1 MILIGVPKEIKNH
14 EYRVGLTADSVAQ
27 LISEGHS
34 VLVETKAGEGAGFSN
49 EDYINAGAKITN
61 SAKEIFA
68 SADMIVKVK
77 EPQELELPLLRKG
90 QILYTYL
97 HLAPDPEQTKGLM
110 KSGCTAIAYET
121 ITDNNG
127 RLPLLAPM
135 SEVAGRLAVQA
146 GAHHLEKKNG
156 GRGILLG
163 GTPGTS
169 KANVLILGG
178 GYAGTNAAE
187 IALGMGADV
196 TVLDRNN
203 DRLKEL
209 HHLFQGK
216 VKTLF
221 STKIAL
227 IKLLKEADLVIS
239 SVLVAGAHT
248 PRLINNEMLKTM
260 KPGSVIVDISID
272 QGGTCEASKA
282 TTHAEPTFIKEGVI
296 MYCVANMPGAV
307 PRTSTIALN
316 NATLPFAS
324 MLAKHGIQ
332 ALKMNKN
339 LMNGLN
345 VYEGKITNKPVADEL
360 GLQFV
365 DPCTLIN

>member
-14 EYRVGLTADSVAQ
+14 EYRVGLTTDSVAQ
-27 LISEGHS
+27 LISEGNE
-34 VLVETKAGEGAGFSN
+34 VVVETKAGEGAGFLD
-49 EDYINAGAKITN
+49 EDYIKVGAKISN
-61 SAKEIFA
+61 SAEEIFKN
-68 SADMIVKVK
+68 ADMIVKVK
-77 EPQELELPLLRKG
+77 EPQESELPLLRKD

-97 HLAPDPEQTKGLM
+97 HLAPDPEQTEGLI

-121 ITDNNG
+121 ITDHNG

-146 GAHHLEKKNG
+146 GAHFLEKKSG

-196 TVLDRNN
+196 TILDKNN

-209 HHLFQGK
+209 HYMFQGK
-216 VKTLF
+216 VKTLR
-221 STKIAL
+221 STQPVIEE
-227 IKLLKEADLVIS
+227 LLKTADLVVS
-239 SVLVAGAHT
+239 SVLIPGAYT
-248 PRLINNEMLKTM
+248 PRLISNKMLKTM
-260 KPGSVIVDISID
+260 KRGSVIVDISID
-272 QGGTCEASKA
+272 QGGSCECSRP
-282 TTHAEPTFIKEGVI
+282 TTHADPIFVEEGVI

-307 PRTSTIALN
+307 PRTSAIALN

-324 MLAKHGIQ
+324 MLAKHGIE
-332 ALKMNKN
+332 ALKNNKH
-339 LMNGLN
+339 LMDGLN
-345 VYEGKITNKPVADEL
+345 VYQGKITNKPVAEAL
-360 GLQFV
+360 NLPFI
-365 DPCTLIN
+365 DPCTLM